1 MRIHR
6 GQSGTRPGNFWV
18 GCLVVLALAIIAL
31 VIGGWFVMNNWRG
44 WVAGPMQDVMNQAVA
59 QAELPEEQRL
69 AIETEIGGL
78 MDRFRAGDLTM
89 EEFGLIVEGVVEGP
103 VLPAAIVLGFDKTY
117 YAKNEAL
124 TDEQKAEARKQ
135 MSRFITGVT
144 TEQIPQTKID
154 DAIAPISDPN
164 GAVKVQAGNVN
175 ISIKD
180 PKNTTPEE
188 LMQVI
193 ANMQAEADTAGI
205 EDKEFTV
212 NIADEFTRVIDDAL
226 GRESSLPPAPTPA
239 AVPALPEGDGG
250 EG

>member
-31 VIGGWFVMNNWRG
+31 AIGGWFVMNNWKG
-44 WVAGPMQDVMNQAVA
+44 WASDFSRKVFDNAMSEVD
-59 QAELPEEQRL
+59 LPEDQRL
-69 AIETEIGGL
+69 ALEAEVNGL
-78 MDRFRAGDLTM
+78 FDDFEAGDLSF
-89 EEFGLIVEGVVEGP
+89 EELGQIGKEFVESP
-103 VLPAAIVLGFDKTY
+103 LLPAAIVLGFDKSY

-144 TEQIPQTKID
+144 TEQIAQTKID
-154 DAIAPISDPN
+154 DALAPISDPN
-164 GAVKVQAGNVN
+164 GSVKIDTGSFSVTL
-175 ISIKD
+175 KD

-212 NIADEFTRVIDDAL
+212 NIADEFTRVIDNAL
-226 GRESSLPPAPTPA
+226 GREPSLPTAPAPPA
-239 AVPALPEGDGG
+239 TPALPEGDGG